1 MRRRC
6 AFTLIGLRHF
16 WRRMITGGFTVPVV
30 WKAAKAR
37 PCSKPSLQVVGKI
50 FPGPTTSLDVHALLG
65 AAVCDE
71 HTRAAQL
78 VHYLHDEGRNFV
90 AGHDASLRL
99 SVANAGADRASLHV
113 W

>member
-50 FPGPTTSLDVHALLG
+50 FPGPTASLDVHALLD

-71 HTRAAQL
+71 HTRA
-78 VHYLHDEGRNFV
+78 HSSFIICMMRDEISSP
-90 AGHDASLRL
+90 AIMLLCA
-99 SVANAGADRASLHV
+99 
-113 W
+113 